1 MTSLTVVGSVNL
13 DFVVHLP
20 RLPAPGETVTEGR
33 FAIHPGGKG
42 ANQALAARRLGAT
55 VELVAAVGEDQ
66 FAPTAV
72 SLLQEAG
79 VGMSHCWAIA
89 DTPTGVAVIMVGENG
104 QNQIGVAPGANR
116 LLTPETVELD
126 PAEPVLCQLEI
137 PVETVAHVASTSK
150 GFMCLN
156 AAPARPLPPEVI
168 KRADLIVVNES
179 ERDFYQSELE
189 AARGMVVVT
198 MGAAGA
204 AAYRQGRPVA
214 SARPPEVEVVDTVG
228 AGDAFVAALTV
239 GLVEGTPL
247 QFALERACAAGALA
261 TTKPGAQPSLPT
273 SAEVAAIMPG

>member
-20 RLPAPGETVTEGR
+20 RLPAPGETVSDGR
-33 FAIHPGGKG
+33 FAVNPGGKG
-42 ANQALAARRLGAT
+42 ANQALAARRLGAS
-55 VELVAAVGEDQ
+55 VELVAAVGEDR
-66 FAPTAV
+66 FAKTAL
-72 SLLQEAG
+72 SLLEQAG
-79 VGMSHCWAIA
+79 VGMSRCWASVG
-89 DTPTGVAVIMVGENG
+89 TPTGVAVIMVGENG

-126 PAEPVLCQLEI
+126 PEEPVLCQLEI
-137 PVETVAHVASTSK
+137 PVETVAHVAARSN

-168 KRADLIVVNES
+168 NRADLIVVNES

-198 MGAAGA
+198 LGAAGA
-204 AAYRQGRPVA
+204 TAFRQGRPVA
-214 SARPPEVEVVDTVG
+214 TARPPQVEVVDTVG

-261 TTKPGAQPSLPT
+261 TTRPGAQASLPT
-273 SAEVAAIMPG
+273 AAEVATIMAG